1 MAITSMLQ
9 AIITFAE
16 DRASAKANGSP
27 APSVGRGI
35 GMAIGLAVLVVF
47 ASLTQHQV
55 STIYDAAMRYISF
68 SSPSFSGVQ

>member
-1 MAITSMLQ
+1 MLQ

-27 APSVGRGI
+27 APSIGRGI

-55 STIYDAAMRYISF
+55 STIYDAAMTRYILITSL
-68 SSPSFSGVQ
+68 SSSFSGVQ